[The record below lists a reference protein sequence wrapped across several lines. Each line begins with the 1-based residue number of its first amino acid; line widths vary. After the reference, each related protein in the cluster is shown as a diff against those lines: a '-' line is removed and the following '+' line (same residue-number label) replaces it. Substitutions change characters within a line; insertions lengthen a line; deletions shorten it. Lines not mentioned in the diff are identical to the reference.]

1 MKKINLN
8 FPVISDEEIDAVSS
22 VLRSGMLAQG
32 TKVSEFEEQFLKIS
46 ESKFSVAVNSGT
58 SALHAGLL
66 ASGIGPGDEV
76 IVPSFT
82 FAATANAV
90 ALTGAT
96 PVFADIELEDFCISV
111 DHAESL
117 ITEKTAGIIA
127 VHLFGHPANLI
138 ALKNLTEKKGI
149 KLFEDAAQAHLAEYF
164 GIRVGSLSE
173 FTAFSFYPTKNITA
187 GEGGMIS
194 TNSESIYRKSR
205 LLRNQGME
213 ERYVHEIVGYN
224 YRMTEI
230 HAAIGLVQ
238 LKRLSEWTEKR
249 ISNAEYLTS
258 NLTGVITP
266 HLLSGIKHVFHQY
279 VIRVDGADR
288 QRLRVALSNK
298 GISTDIY
305 YPRPVHSQPAYKLN
319 LDLPKTFQ
327 ACEEVL
333 AIPVHSQLSDDELER
348 IVITINQNI

>member
-1 MKKINLN
+1 MSRIELN
-8 FPVISDEEIDAVSS
+8 YPVISQEEIDAVLS
-22 VLRSGMLAQG
+22 VLQSGMLAQG
-32 TKVSEFEEQFLKIS
+32 SKVSELEDAFLKVS
-46 ESKFSVAVNSGT
+46 KSKFSVAVNSGT

-96 PVFADIELEDFCISV
+96 PVFADIELDTFCISV

-117 ITEKTAGIIA
+117 ITEKTAGIMA
-127 VHLFGHPANLI
+127 VHLFGHPANLT
-138 ALKNLTEKKGI
+138 ALKNLTEKRGI

-164 GIRVGSLSE
+164 GTRVGSISD
-173 FTAFSFYPTKNITA
+173 FTAFSFYPTKNMTA

-213 ERYVHEIVGYN
+213 ERYIHEVVGYN

-230 HAAIGLVQ
+230 HAAIGIVQ
-238 LKRLSEWTEKR
+238 LKKLEAWTEKR
-249 ISNAEYLTS
+249 ISNAEYLTN
-258 NLTGVITP
+258 NLVGVVTP
-266 HLLSGIKHVFHQY
+266 KLTHGIKHVFHQY
-279 VIRVDGADR
+279 VIRVEGAKR
-288 QRLRVALSNK
+288 QGLREVLRDN

-305 YPRPVHSQPAYKLN
+305 YPRPVHSQPAYDLH
-319 LDLPKTFQ
+319 LDLPVTLR

-333 AIPVHSQLSDDELER
+333 AIPVHSQLNPDQLER
-348 IVITINQNI
+348 IVTTINKNI